1 MRYRGIGKIHSDEI
15 IRAFNDAGLKIPS
28 RRPSG
33 KLLRKIELLRMEL
46 KEFLRGN
53 VANVLG
59 NEIID
64 SAGMDSLIE
73 MVRALD
79 R

>member
-1 MRYRGIGKIHSDEI
+1 
-15 IRAFNDAGLKIPS
+15 
-28 RRPSG
+28 
-33 KLLRKIELLRMEL
+33 MEL